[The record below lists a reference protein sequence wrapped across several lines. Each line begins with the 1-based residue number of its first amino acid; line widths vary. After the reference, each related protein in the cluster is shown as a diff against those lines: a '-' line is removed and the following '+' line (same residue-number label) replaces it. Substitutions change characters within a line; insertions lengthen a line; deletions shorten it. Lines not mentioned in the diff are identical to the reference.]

1 MPVSEEDVQ
10 HVRRA
15 FESFNATND
24 ERDDEAGIRAHHARW
39 YTSDVEIV
47 NADDWPLPASYRGTE
62 GYVKWYRENYGAY
75 EDVHYDVD
83 FLDAVGERVVA
94 LVTISGRPRG
104 EQTRLEVQIGLVYGM
119 RGGRI
124 ASVELYLGHERPMR
138 AALATTGKEPA

>member
-1 MPVSEEDVQ
+1 MAVSDADVE

-15 FESFNATND
+15 FASFNATAD
-24 ERDDEAGIRAHHARW
+24 EREHEAGIRAHFARW
-39 YTSDVEIV
+39 YDPDVEIV
-47 NADDWPLPASYRGTE
+47 NADDWPVPGSYRGIE

-83 FLDAVGERVVA
+83 FLDAVGNRVVA

-104 EQTRLEVQIGLVYGM
+104 EDTLLEVQLGLVYGM

-124 ASVELYLGHERPMR
+124 ASVALHLGHEAAMR
-138 AALATTGKEPA
+138 SATNGE